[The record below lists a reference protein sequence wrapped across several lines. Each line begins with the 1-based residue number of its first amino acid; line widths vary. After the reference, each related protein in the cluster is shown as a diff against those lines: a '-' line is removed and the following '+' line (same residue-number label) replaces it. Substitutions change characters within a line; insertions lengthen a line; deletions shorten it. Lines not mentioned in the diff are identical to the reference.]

1 MIAVVLQGSILGP
14 LLFRVFLN
22 DLFFY
27 AEETFLSKYTD
38 DNTLYSIGNTIESV
52 IEST

>member
-27 AEETFLSKYTD
+27 TEETFLSTYTD